1 MQWRIALCLNTSLD
15 AYIHVPWAEWKAIW
29 SQKKQNV
36 NVFMKLLGQIYVT
49 EHYETNGKVHLSHH
63 RLLSSCPV
71 WTLHR
76 HVLLQ
81 NFQLRIYILS
91 VPTLTVPSAQLRCNL
106 LLPLS
111 SSHQLIP
118 SIHPLGKA
126 QALIPAQ
133 FCTFAANLPSLAFPC
148 THGQSQN
155 RVIPSNMT

>member
-118 SIHPLGKA
+118 SIHPLGTDSCSVLYLCCQPPFLGLSMYTWTVPEQSHTLKYD
-126 QALIPAQ
+126 LI
-133 FCTFAANLPSLAFPC
+133 
-148 THGQSQN
+148 
-155 RVIPSNMT
+155 